1 MYRAKIVRNFT
12 WGKRGDQ
19 LFEAGNWIE
28 NLTEE
33 DKIYLEANGVIKDIT
48 FVTEVED
55 AIEPKEDK
63 VEKSVKKP
71 IRKKK

>member
-1 MYRAKIVRNFT
+1 MYRAKIFRNFT

-19 LFEAGNWIE
+19 LFEVGNWIE

-48 FVTEVED
+48 FVAEVED

-71 IRKKK
+71 VRKKK